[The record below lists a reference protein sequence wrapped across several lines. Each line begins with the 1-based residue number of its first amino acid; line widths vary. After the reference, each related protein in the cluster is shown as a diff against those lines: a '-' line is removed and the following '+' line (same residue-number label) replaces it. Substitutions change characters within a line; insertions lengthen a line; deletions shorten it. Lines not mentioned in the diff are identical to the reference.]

1 MFLRFIRK
9 SLRLK
14 LILASVIVEII
25 MLSLLLGNSL
35 RIINTT
41 IDQQSVIRTNSITPL
56 LDSALS
62 ISLFERDSATLY
74 ELLDKLIKT
83 DNSEFTYINIYDNQ
97 DKLYADIKSN
107 SPLVKDK
114 SSDTAEILHI
124 SAPLTLAEEKIG
136 RVEYGLSISSLYLS
150 KSSLLKQSI
159 IIAIIE
165 IILTVLLL
173 GFTSF
178 FLTRH
183 ITVLLKGAE
192 NISTGHYD
200 VNIPIKTPDE
210 VGLLANGFNVMA
222 KAVRD
227 RIAEL
232 SESTNALSIKTAEF
246 ESIFNSIADGVI
258 FVDINRVC
266 VSVNPA
272 IIKMFGYPK
281 ENYLNHKLD
290 FLYQKKEDYD
300 LQSKLRFAK
309 DAPDRDDS
317 YQATFMRQNGSTFIG
332 ELLASRVKDNKGN
345 VLGFIGI
352 LRDIDERKRY
362 EFELMEAK
370 EKAIVTLE
378 SIGDAVITTD
388 EKGLVQYLNPVAEE
402 LTGWTTEDAFKK
414 SLPEVFNIFNES
426 TNEPVENPVIRV
438 LRDNIIIGLANHTVL
453 INKDGK
459 RFAIE
464 DSAAP
469 IRDKQG
475 NILGVILVFHDVS
488 SARSMAEQLSWQAS
502 HDSLTGLINRLE
514 FEVRLDHLL
523 EKENDQHSHALVY
536 MDLDQF
542 KVVNDTCGHI
552 AGDELLKQLSTL
564 FLKHIR
570 DNDTLARL
578 GGDEF
583 GILLENCPA
592 ERAHTI
598 SNNIIRDL
606 EQFRFSWHD
615 KAFTVGT
622 SIGLVPFTK
631 SNNET
636 ISTLMSAADVA
647 CYAAKDAGR
656 NRIHTYKQDDD
667 ELVQRH
673 GEMQWVSQIQHALE
687 NDRFV
692 LYCQPI
698 VSTSADQNEPHHY
711 EILIRMH
718 NNEGK
723 IIPPMSF
730 LPAAERYNLM
740 PDIDRWVLTHV
751 IRQIK
756 KYPLTQGSMIA
767 INLSGNSLSDDN
779 FLNFVITLLDD
790 KEINPR
796 QFCFE
801 ITETAAISNLSRV
814 TSFIATLKRRGC
826 QFSLDDFGSGLSSFT
841 YLKNLN
847 VDYLKIDGAFV
858 KDMNHDLIDR
868 SMVEAINQIG
878 HVMSIK
884 TIAEFVEDKATFDTL
899 VEMGIDY
906 AQGYYFSKPIPFEKL
921 KSIKNQLINIDH

>member
-107 SPLVKDK
+107 AHIGSETDNNTK
-114 SSDTAEILHI
+114 EILHI
-124 SAPLTLAEEKIG
+124 SAPLTLADEKIG
-136 RVEYGLSISSLYLS
+136 RVDYGLSISSLYLS

-183 ITVLLKGAE
+183 ITVLLKSAE
-192 NISTGHYD
+192 DISSGHYD

-227 RIAEL
+227 RISEL
-232 SESTNALSIKTAEF
+232 SDSTNALSIKTAEF

-258 FVDINRVC
+258 FVDVDRVC

-272 IIKMFGYPK
+272 TIKMFGYPEEK
-281 ENYLNHKLD
+281 YLNKKLD
-290 FLYQKKEDYD
+290 FLYQNKEEYD
-300 LQSKLRFAK
+300 LQSRLRFAK
-309 DAPDRDDS
+309 DSPDREDS
-317 YQATFMRQNGSTFIG
+317 YQAVFMRQDGSTFIG

-345 VLGFIGI
+345 ILGFIGI

-370 EKAIVTLE
+370 EKALVTLE

-388 EKGLVQYLNPVAEE
+388 ETGLVQYLNPVAEE
-402 LTGWTTEDAFKK
+402 LTGWTTKEAINK

-453 INKDGK
+453 INKHGK

-514 FEVRLDHLL
+514 FEVRLNELL
-523 EKENDQHSHALVY
+523 EKENDQNSHALVY

-552 AGDELLKQLSTL
+552 AGDELLKQVASL

-570 DNDTLARL
+570 DNDILARL

-583 GILLENCPA
+583 GVLLENCPA

-606 EQFRFSWHD
+606 DQFRFLWHD

-631 SNNET
+631 TNNET

-687 NDRFV
+687 NNRFV

-711 EILIRMH
+711 EILVRMK
-718 NNEGK
+718 NDEGK

-740 PDIDRWVLTHV
+740 PDIDRWIITHV
-751 IRQIK
+751 IKQIK
-756 KYPLTQGSMIA
+756 KHPLTQGSMIA

-779 FLNFVITLLDD
+779 FLNFVITILDD
-790 KEINPR
+790 KEINPK

-814 TSFIATLKRRGC
+814 TSFIATLKQRGC

-858 KDMNHDLIDR
+858 KDMNHDLIDK

-884 TIAEFVEDKATFDTL
+884 TIAEFVEDKATFDAL

-906 AQGYYFSKPIPFEKL
+906 AQGYYFSKPFPFEKL
-921 KSIKNQLINIDH
+921 KSIKNQLINIEH